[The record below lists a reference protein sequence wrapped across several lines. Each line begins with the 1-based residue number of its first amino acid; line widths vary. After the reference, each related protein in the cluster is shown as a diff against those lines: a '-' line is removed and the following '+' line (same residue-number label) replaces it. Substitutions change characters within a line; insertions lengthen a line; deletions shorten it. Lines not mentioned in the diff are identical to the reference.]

1 MKIKYSY
8 ILLAMVIGLTSCS
21 KWLDVKPKTQVED
34 IELFSNEQ
42 GFQEALNGVYL
53 KMVGTGMY
61 GREMTFGLADA
72 IAGQYELTAF
82 VSSAYT
88 QGLAGTNDGSVRTVT
103 NNIWTQ
109 SYNAIANLNRIIKAI
124 NAADST
130 MFTGKRYHTFKG
142 EAYGLRAFLHFE
154 LVRWFSRSY
163 LLGGGQDT
171 ILPYKTIYGSQITA
185 RDTVSAVLTKA
196 LDDLAIAAAE
206 LKSDDIYIGAATT
219 ARRYRFN
226 YYAVKATQARI
237 YSWKGEQENALAAA
251 QEVIA
256 VASKKF
262 PFVAQSALTTS
273 VETEK
278 DRTFS
283 TEHIFCLNM
292 NELAENYANLLDTS
306 SNTSQLVVSSS
317 RLTEQYEVNTV
328 GNADWRYQYL
338 KRVVSVATG
347 NLIFFGKLYQ
357 PSGYNTSYSKRMPLI
372 RIPEMYYIAAEAVA
386 ATDAQAAVTY
396 LNTVRQNRGVT
407 TQLASTL
414 TAEQIQAEIRKEYW
428 KEFPLEG
435 QLFFYFKRTNST
447 TIPGVSGTVSS
458 DRYKMFLPELELEYG
473 L

>member
-8 ILLAMVIGLTSCS
+8 ILLAMLMGLASCS
-21 KWLDVKPKTQVED
+21 KWLDVKPKTTVED
-34 IELFSNEQ
+34 AELFSNEQ

-53 KMVGTGMY
+53 KLVGTGMY

-82 VSSAYT
+82 VNLAYT
-88 QGLAGTNDGSVRTVT
+88 QGLAGTNDGAVRTMT
-103 NNIWTQ
+103 NNIWSQ
-109 SYNAIANLNRIIKAI
+109 SYNAIANLNRIISAI
-124 NAADST
+124 NAADSSL
-130 MFTGKRYHTFKG
+130 FSGKRYHTFKG

-154 LVRWFSRSY
+154 LVRWFSKSY
-163 LLGGGQDT
+163 VLGGAQDT
-171 ILPYKTIYGSQITA
+171 VLPYKTLYSSQITP
-185 RDTVSAVLTKA
+185 RDTVSAVLSKA
-196 LDDLAIAAAE
+196 LNDLAIAEAE
-206 LKSDDIYIGAATT
+206 LKSDDIYTGGSTA
-219 ARRYRFN
+219 ARRFRFN

-237 YSWKGEQENALAAA
+237 YSWKGDQENALAAA

-256 VASKKF
+256 VAAKKF

-273 VETEK
+273 SETEK

-292 NELAENYANLLDTS
+292 NELAENYVNLLDTS
-306 SNTSQLVVSSS
+306 TGTSQLVVSSS

-338 KRVVSVATG
+338 KRVVSVSTG
-347 NLIFFGKLYQ
+347 NLTFFGKLFQ
-357 PSGYNTSYSKRMPLI
+357 PSGYNAAYAKRMPLI

-386 ATDAQAAVTY
+386 PTNAEAAVTY

-407 TQLASTL
+407 AKLETSL
-414 TAEQIQAEIRKEYW
+414 TTDQIQNEIRKEYW

-435 QLFFYFKRTNST
+435 QLWFYFKRTNAA
-447 TIPGVSGTVSS
+447 TIPGVSGTVLPS
-458 DRYKMFLPELELEYG
+458 RYKMLLPELEIEYG